1 MPLLGFAKE
10 RLHPDLAFLVCLLVG
25 LGLMVTAYSLQVL
38 LEKAACNRAAFF
50 IVRTF
55 LPQRAAGTPATLSLV
70 DVYLVRN
77 IVVDPP
83 QLRPIRTDVAV
94 AAGIVSEC
102 ARWKEW

>member
-10 RLHPDLAFLVCLLVG
+10 RLHPDLAFLVCLLVA
-25 LGLMVTAYSLQVL
+25 LGLMVAAYSLQVL

-50 IVRTF
+50 IVSAF
-55 LPQRAAGTPATLSLV
+55 LAQRAAGTPVTLSLV
-70 DVYLVRN
+70 DVYLVRD

-83 QLRPIRTDVAV
+83 QLCAIRTGVAV
-94 AAGIVSEC
+94 AAGIVQEC